1 LRILERFSQLYISK
15 SVAAVPDEVPAFVWR
30 EERERDADEG
40 QDLIKRAG
48 PGGPEEGFQFREG
61 LFDRIE
67 VRTVR
72 RQKTERRADGF
83 DEAPDLRLFV
93 DGEIV
98 EHDHVA
104 GPERRDEDLLD
115 IGVEADRVD
124 RPIED
129 DGRPEAVHP
138 QRRNHR
144 VGFPMAARRMVV
156 QAGPAR
162 ASAIPPQE
170 IGGHPALIQE
180 HILPRIVQR
189 LRVPPVETLCGDV
202 SAPLF
207 VGVYGFF

>member
-1 LRILERFSQLYISK
+1 MLERFSQLYISE
-15 SVAAVPDEVPAFVWR
+15 SVATVPDVVPAFVGR
-30 EERERDADEG
+30 EKREGDADEG
-40 QDLIKRAG
+40 EDLVNRTG
-48 PGGPEEGFQFREG
+48 PDGPEEGFQFREG

-67 VRTVR
+67 IGTIG
-72 RQKTERRADGF
+72 RQKTERRAHRF
-83 DEAPDLRLFV
+83 DEAQNLRLFV

-104 GPERRDEDLLD
+104 GPERRDKNLLH

-129 DGRPEAVHP
+129 NGCPEAVDP
-138 QRRNHR
+138 QRRNDR
-144 VGFPMAARRMVV
+144 VGFPMAAGRMVV

-162 ASAIPPQE
+162 ASAIAAQE
-170 IGGHPALIQE
+170 IGGYPALIQE
-180 HILPRIVQR
+180 HILPGIVQR
-189 LRVPPVETLCGDV
+189 LRIPPLAPLCGDV